1 MTCQV
6 IRLRMEDRLPLWRVV
21 ENILNKESQ
30 TAEIGGPPA
39 WGVGRGANNSS
50 PEKKKYFVTKY
61 SH

>member
-1 MTCQV
+1 
-6 IRLRMEDRLPLWRVV
+6 MEDRLPLWRVV